1 MPPASLGWRF
11 IREMRSRS
19 VLKPMQGVRVLEV
32 AQFTFVPSA
41 GAVLAD
47 WGADV
52 IKVEHAERGDAQR
65 GLIKALG
72 QDLISG
78 GSSFAPIMDGPNR
91 GKRSLGLALEKPE
104 AARVLHELIRT
115 SDVFL
120 TNFLPSARAR
130 LGIGADSVRAVNPDI
145 IYAAGT
151 GFAHS
156 GPEADKG
163 GYDGTAF
170 WARGGSADSCTPAD
184 QDRPVSQPGGAYGD
198 NMGGMTIAGGI
209 SAALFARERG
219 LGPSTVDISLL
230 GVGAWACQLNVG
242 LALMMGG
249 PLPKPDTRP
258 GRGIRNPLTGT
269 YRTADGRWLS
279 LSMLQPGRYWP
290 EFCEHAGRPDLAT
303 DERFSSAEK
312 LMANTAEAAELVAE
326 ILASRTKDEWV
337 EAFDGMEGQWAVLQ
351 NTYEVGHDPA
361 LRAIGQIVDVADA
374 EGVTRQL
381 VANPVQFN
389 REAPALTRG
398 PLFAEHTDEILRE
411 LGIDDEEAL
420 SLKIA
425 GAVT

>member
-1 MPPASLGWRF
+1 MH
-11 IREMRSRS
+11 
-19 VLKPMQGVRVLEV
+19 KPMEGVRVLEV

-72 QDLISG
+72 QDLISQ

-104 AARVLHELIRT
+104 ATAVLHALIRA

-120 TNFLPSARAR
+120 TNFLPGARAR
-130 LGIGADSVRAVNPDI
+130 LGIDVDSVRAVNPEI
-145 IYAAGT
+145 IYAVGT

-170 WARGGSADSCTPAD
+170 WARGGSADTATPEGM
-184 QDRPVSQPGGAYGD
+184 DRPITQPGGAYGD

-219 LGPSTVDISLL
+219 LGPSIVDISLL
-230 GVGAWACQLNVG
+230 GVGAWVCQLNVG
-242 LALMMGG
+242 LALMTGG

-258 GRGIRNPLTGT
+258 GRGINNPLAGT
-269 YRTADGRWLS
+269 YRTADDRWLS

-290 EFCEHAGRPDLAT
+290 EFCERTGRPELIT
-303 DERFSSAEK
+303 DERFDSVQK
-312 LMANTAEAAELVAE
+312 LMANTAEAAGIVAD
-326 ILASRTKDEWV
+326 IIASRTKDEWIA
-337 EAFDGMEGQWAVLQ
+337 AFDGMEGQWAVVQ
-351 NTYEVGHDPA
+351 NTYEVGRDPA
-361 LRAIGQIVDVADA
+361 LRAIGQIADVVDA

-381 VANPVQFN
+381 VANPVQFD
-389 REAPALTRG
+389 RQAPTLTRG

-411 LGIDDEEAL
+411 LGISDEEAL
-420 SLKIA
+420 NLKIA